1 MKVVIKHTS
10 KVLQS
15 VSKELLVTEAIQVSV
30 VASFDM
36 TCDFVEH
43 DKNFC

>member
-10 KVLQS
+10 KVLHS
-15 VSKELLVTEAIQVSV
+15 VSKELLVTEAIQVSA

-43 DKNFC
+43 DNNFC